1 MLIMNGFVAL
11 CGYSL
16 RRSYV
21 RPIYASR
28 GRARNG
34 LILAHVAASAVGCQI
49 ATQLSGPILLNSYL
63 ERVMPKTVLE
73 EGAYRRKDEAPFD
86 FGTVKSQKVVATLL
100 KDRWL
105 AKLYGEK

>member
-1 MLIMNGFVAL
+1 MLIVNGFVAL

-28 GRARNG
+28 GRSLNG
-34 LILAHVAASAVGCQI
+34 LIIAHVVASMIGLEI
-49 ATQLSGPILLNSYL
+49 ATELSRPVLLYSYW

-73 EGAYRRKDEAPFD
+73 EGAYRRKDEPQYD
-86 FGTVKSQKVVATLL
+86 FGTVKSQKVVATML
-100 KDRWL
+100 KNRWL
-105 AKLYGEK
+105 AKLFGEK